1 MIRAVIFD
9 CFGVLYLDASKHFY
23 ETHIPNYEKL
33 WPELMQLT
41 KASDYGLITQDELV
55 DGVVEL
61 TGAERAFV
69 ADNIRGMHRRNQ
81 KLLEYA
87 EGLRSSVK
95 LGMLSNI
102 GPGAMDSFFTPSER
116 ERLFDAVVLSGD
128 VGMTKPHPAI
138 FRLMAERL
146 GVSPHDCVMIDD
158 IEENCA
164 GADAAGM
171 KAIKYDSNAQ
181 VERELGALLE
191 ENDHA

>member
-1 MIRAVIFD
+1 MLRAVIFD

-23 ETHIPNYEKL
+23 ETHVPNYEVL

-61 TGAERAFV
+61 TGAKPAFV
-69 ADNIRGMHRRNQ
+69 AANIRGVHKRNQ
-81 KLLEYA
+81 ALLDYA
-87 EGLRSSVK
+87 EQLRETYR

-102 GPGAMDSFFTPSER
+102 GPGAMDSFFSLEER
-116 ERLFDAVVLSGD
+116 EQLFDAVVLSGD

-138 FRLMAERL
+138 FALMAERL
-146 GVSPHDCVMIDD
+146 GVSPHQCVMIDD

-171 KAIKYDSNAQ
+171 KAIKYDSNTQ
-181 VERELGALLE
+181 VKHDIQQLLGDRRA
-191 ENDHA
+191 